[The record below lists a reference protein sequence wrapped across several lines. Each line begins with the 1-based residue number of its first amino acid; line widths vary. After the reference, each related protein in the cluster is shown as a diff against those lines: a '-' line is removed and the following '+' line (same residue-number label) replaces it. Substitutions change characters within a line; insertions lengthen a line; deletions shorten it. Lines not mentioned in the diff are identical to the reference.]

1 VTKEQTP
8 DYIYQRAL
16 QAKENSEKI
25 IKQAK
30 VLVPEPYHDF
40 IVLLN
45 ESKKLSDECVYID
58 DKTFKLGV
66 WHKEGHGTI
75 QTLPKPYMNV
85 NGRIKW
91 ARDDHKESRMKLNF
105 HPPVISKDS
114 NYMSLKV
121 DSEMLGEVNVITEI
135 PTKQTNSYNQ
145 DPITFAHTKAKGKAL
160 GDLGYGLIGDGVSS
174 AEEAEDAIEEPVA
187 VTPVSGDDYEPKEV
201 SLIAVSDPEIFEQY
215 ATFKGTLDKDD
226 YTVTIPIGKIKEIQ
240 RIKRGFIVTG
250 RAWLSERKIRF
261 STENPIHVVNGKRK
275 YELTIDTSPKFAPD
289 GSSVFT
295 AYKGDEKLLIKSPS
309 TLKDELK
316 DLQKG
321 YKIKVEGL
329 FIKGVIHLP
338 RKNNIEIIS
347 KIAG

>member
-1 VTKEQTP
+1 MTKPLTP

-25 IKQAK
+25 IEQAK

-45 ESKKLSDECVYID
+45 ETKKLSDDCVYID

-66 WHKEGHGTI
+66 WHKEGFGTI

-91 ARDDHKESRMKLNF
+91 ARDDHKESQMKLNF
-105 HPPVISKDS
+105 HPPVISSDN
-114 NYMSLKV
+114 NYMSLRV
-121 DSEMLGEVNVITEI
+121 ESEMLGEVNVITEI
-135 PTKQTNSYNQ
+135 PKEKTNFYNQ
-145 DPITFAHTKAKGKAL
+145 DPLTFAHTKAKGKAL

-174 AEEAEDAIEEPVA
+174 AEEAQDAIEEPIA
-187 VTPVSGDDYEPKEV
+187 VTPVTGDDNEPKEV
-201 SLIAVSDPEIFEQY
+201 SVMAVSEPEIFEQY

-226 YTVTIPIGKIKEIQ
+226 YTITIPIGKIKEIQ
-240 RIKRGFIVTG
+240 RIKRGFMVTG
-250 RAWLSERKIRF
+250 YAWFNGGNIRF
-261 STENPIHVVNGKRK
+261 STDNSIHVVDGKRS
-275 YELTIDTSPKFAPD
+275 YELALDSSPKFSPD
-289 GSSVFT
+289 GSSVFH
-295 AYKGDEKLLIKSPS
+295 AYKGDEKLLIKAPS
-309 TLKDELK
+309 ALKEELK

-321 YKIKVEGL
+321 DKIKADGFFL
-329 FIKGVIHLP
+329 KGVIQLP
-338 RKNNIEIIS
+338 RKNNIEVIS